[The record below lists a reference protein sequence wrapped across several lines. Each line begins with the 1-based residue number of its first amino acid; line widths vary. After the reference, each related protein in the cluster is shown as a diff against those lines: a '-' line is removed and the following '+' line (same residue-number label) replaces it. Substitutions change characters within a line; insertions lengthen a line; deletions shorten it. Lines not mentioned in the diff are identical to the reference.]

1 MKRSNRAGV
10 IILSI
15 VTAFTTALAIL
26 IALNHQ
32 FARDFVR
39 SLSFQPT
46 AEVANIEESLN
57 LTSSGS
63 LIFRA
68 TNPQLESSNT
78 FNKHCSS
85 YNPGVSVLGCYTNN
99 GIYVYDIKNQDLQ
112 GIIES
117 TAAHELMHAIWERL
131 PESDRSA
138 AEPLLAEVYAKHPS
152 VFWVI
157 EDYAEDSR
165 TDELFARVGTE
176 VAEIPA
182 TLEEIYARYFNDR
195 AAIVA
200 FYDNYHTVFEQLS
213 SNITGLASRI
223 EELKASIDAKTAD
236 YIARSATLT
245 EDVAAFNECAGR
257 PDCYSLSEFA
267 DSHARLSAEQDA
279 LNALYHEIVDETT
292 EYNQKVSEYNQN
304 ALRIDYYTNIVNS
317 NLNQEE

>member
-46 AEVANIEESLN
+46 AEVANIEEVLN

-68 TNPQLESSNT
+68 SNPQLEGRNT
-78 FNKHCSS
+78 FNEHCFS

-99 GIYVYDIKNQDLQ
+99 GIYIYDIKNEDLQ

-117 TAAHELMHAIWERL
+117 TAAHELMHAIWARL
-131 PESDRSA
+131 SEADQNIA
-138 AEPLLAEVYAKHPS
+138 APLLAEVYAKHPS
-152 VFWVI
+152 AFWVI

-176 VAEIPA
+176 VAEIPSE
-182 TLEEIYARYFNDR
+182 LEEIYARYFNNR
-195 AAIVA
+195 AAIVT
-200 FYDNYHTVFEQLS
+200 FYDNYHTVFERLA
-213 SNITGLASRI
+213 SNIAELAGRI
-223 EELKASIDAKTAD
+223 EELKVSIDTKTTD
-236 YIARSATLT
+236 YITRSAKLA
-245 EDVAAFNECAGR
+245 ENVATFNECAGR
-257 PDCYSLSEFA
+257 VDCYSISEFA
-267 DSHARLSAEQDA
+267 DLHAKLSAEQEA
-279 LNALYHEIVDETT
+279 LNALYHEIIDETD
-292 EYNQKVSEYNQN
+292 EYNQKVAEYNQN

-317 NLNQEE
+317 NLTQEE